1 MKALA
6 KPFYRAALLGFDHA
20 LSHSHVDGE
29 MDAAQVILSL
39 DFGLEMLFKAVLLDR
54 DESILQGNKR
64 SIGLNEA
71 LKRCGPYKN
80 GSAAEVLRERRD
92 SLQHFAQ
99 YTDASTTRDHIE
111 ATMSLV
117 EEVLKQDFGQSLPEG
132 LESKP
137 VRVPVLSA
145 FELVF
150 DSPQLQR
157 DVWASDDGTV
167 VWAQGVEGTSELVV
181 WVKRVGQ
188 DAYQLTPKGQFEYMP
203 KSDGQRVVCFR
214 QSGGVIAYDLASKA
228 RKVLSE
234 TGGAPYVNGPWV
246 AAQGIQIENGLGG
259 GISLWNDDHAKWEHI
274 SDGGDTA
281 RIDGGSIVW
290 QELGGDKVDI
300 KARKLEGG
308 RISTIASG
316 ANHPS
321 PDGEQIA
328 WSEWGN
334 DDWVHVTKLDGSEIY
349 RAPRGFFPSLKGDLL
364 AYLRKTEEGY
374 ELSVDDVDR
383 KSNLFVLPSVGFPT
397 GGGPVLA
404 HDELFFE
411 SPFGRPVNAIW
422 RTTAKLSDHNNSAEK
437 K

>member
-1 MKALA
+1 MRPLA

-20 LSHSHVDGE
+20 LSHSHVDGA
-29 MDAAQVILSL
+29 MDAGQVILSL
-39 DFGLEMLFKAVLLDR
+39 DLGLEMLFKAVLLDR
-54 DESILQGNKR
+54 GETIQQGNKR

-92 SLQHFAQ
+92 GLQHFAQ
-99 YTDASTTRDHIE
+99 YTDAATTRDHFE
-111 ATMSLV
+111 ATMTLV
-117 EEVLKQDFGQSLPEG
+117 EEVLKKEFNLPLPEG

-137 VRVPVLSA
+137 IRVPVMSGI
-145 FELVF
+145 ELVF

-167 VWAQGVEGTSELVV
+167 VWAQGVEGSSDLVV
-181 WVKRVGQ
+181 WVKPEGQ
-188 DAYQLTPKGQFEYMP
+188 GAYQLTPKGQFEYMP
-203 KSDGQRVVCFR
+203 KTDGQRVVCFR
-214 QSGGVIAYDLASKA
+214 QSGGVVAYDLAA
-228 RKVLSE
+228 RTRKVLSE

-259 GISLWNDDHAKWEHI
+259 GISLWNDEQAKWQHI

-290 QELGGDKVDI
+290 QELDGDRLDI

-308 RISTIASG
+308 GISTVASG
-316 ANHPS
+316 ANNPS
-321 PDGEQIA
+321 PSAELIA

-349 RAPRGFFPSLKGDLL
+349 KAPRGFFPNLKGDLL

-374 ELSVDDVDR
+374 ELNVDDVDR
-383 KSNLFVLPSVGFPT
+383 KTNVFVLPSVGFPT

-411 SPFGRPVNAIW
+411 SLYGRPVNAIW
-422 RTTAKLSDHNNSAEK
+422 RTTAKLSDHE
-437 K
+437 